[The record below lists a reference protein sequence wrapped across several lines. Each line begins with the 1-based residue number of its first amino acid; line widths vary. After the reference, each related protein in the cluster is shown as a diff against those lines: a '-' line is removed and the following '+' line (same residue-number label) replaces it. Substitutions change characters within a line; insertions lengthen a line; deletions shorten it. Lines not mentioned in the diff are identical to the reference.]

1 MAQSPARTK
10 TTERPV
16 KRLANRKAEK
26 GSIDMP
32 FLILTLLLVAT
43 GLIMLFS
50 ASYPRSFHDN
60 DGNSAYYFIQQAV
73 AAAGG
78 IVIMLVISQLPVT
91 LWQRISMLVLAG
103 SVFLLLLVPIAGVS
117 VNGAKRWLKIGIQ
130 FQPSEIA
137 KLGVILSFASILS
150 VYRDKMEEF
159 KYGVL
164 PFAAI
169 LVVVAGLLLIEPHLS
184 ATIIVVGVAVVML
197 YIGGIQKRWL
207 LAGLLLGVLAV
218 GIFILM
224 NPYALARITSH
235 SHPEEDPLGKGY
247 QSIQSR
253 YAIGSGGINGLG
265 FGKSRQKYLYLP
277 EEHND
282 YIFAIICEEL
292 GFIGALVVILLFILL
307 IFRGYWIAMH
317 TQDRFGSMLVAGIV
331 TKLALQ
337 VALNIGVVT
346 TFLPSTGISLPFFSY
361 GRTALLLQLA
371 EIGLVLGVS
380 KMREAPKTEKEE

>member
-1 MAQSPARTK
+1 
-10 TTERPV
+10 
-16 KRLANRKAEK
+16 
-26 GSIDMP
+26 MP

-60 DGNSAYYFIQQAV
+60 NGNSAYYFILQTV
-73 AAAGG
+73 AGVAG
-78 IVIMLVISQLPVT
+78 IAIMLALSFVPVSF
-91 LWQRISMLVLAG
+91 WQRISMLVLAG
-103 SVFLLLLVPIAGVS
+103 SIFLLLLVPLVGVS

-137 KLGVILSFASILS
+137 KLGVIMSFASILS
-150 VYRDKMEEF
+150 VYRDKMKEF

-164 PFAAI
+164 PFAVI
-169 LVVVAGLLLIEPHLS
+169 LVIVAGLLLIEPHLS
-184 ATIIVVGVAVVML
+184 ATVIVVGVAAAVL
-197 YIGGIQKRWL
+197 FIGGIQKRWL
-207 LAGLLLGVLAV
+207 FVGVVLGVLAV

-235 SHPEEDPLGKGY
+235 SHPEDDPLGKGY

-253 YAIGSGGINGLG
+253 YAIGSGGISGLG

-292 GFIGALVVILLFILL
+292 GFIGALVVILLFVMLV
-307 IFRGYWIAMH
+307 FRGYWIAMH
-317 TQDRFGSMLVAGIV
+317 TQDRFGSLLAAGIT

-346 TFLPSTGISLPFFSY
+346 TLLPSTGISLPFFSY

-371 EIGLVLGVS
+371 EMGMVLGVS
-380 KMREAPKTEKEE
+380 RMSAAPKTEKEEE